1 MPFDH
6 TKIEPKWQ
14 KYWDE
19 NRTFKT
25 DCYDD
30 SKPKYYCMDMFP
42 YPSGNGLHVGH
53 PEGYTATDIVSR
65 MKRMQGYNVLHP
77 MGFDSFGLPA
87 EQFAIQ
93 TGHHPAEFTKKNI
106 DVFRKQIK
114 SLGFSYDWDR
124 EIATSDPEYYK
135 WTQWIFTKLYDQG
148 LAYIDEIPVNWC
160 PELKA
165 VLANEEVI
173 DGKSERGGYPVIRKP
188 MRQWVLK
195 ITEYAERLLADL
207 DDLDWPE
214 ATKQMQRNW
223 IGKSIGANVDFKIDG
238 TNKVFTVFTTRCDTL
253 FGATYCVMAPEHP
266 YVEEITTEAQ
276 KADVEAYKESCAS
289 KSDLERTELNK
300 DKTGVF
306 TGAYAINPVNGKKIP
321 IWISDY
327 VLASY
332 GTGAIMAVP
341 AHDDRDYEFAKK
353 FGIEII
359 PVLEGGNIEEEA
371 YTEDG
376 VHINSE
382 WLNGLGKQE
391 AIDKMVDWLQEHHC
405 GQKKVSYKLRDW
417 LFSRQRYW
425 GEPIPIVHCPDCGAV
440 PVPEEELPLT
450 LPEVEKYEPTGTGE
464 SPLADIED
472 WVNCKCPVCGKDAKR
487 ETNTMPQW
495 AGSSWYFLRYIDNKN
510 NEELV
515 SREKADK
522 YLPVDMYIGGVEHA
536 VLHLLYSRFY
546 TKFLCD
552 IGVIDFDEP
561 FHKLFNQGMITGKNG
576 IKMSKSKGNVVSPD
590 DLVRDYGCDSLR
602 MYELFVGP
610 PELDAEWDESGI
622 DGVHRF
628 LTRFYK
634 LIMDQKDK
642 GVEADK
648 ELLKVRHKLI
658 YDITTRLNNF
668 SLNTVVSGFMEY
680 TNTLTAMAKK
690 SGVDKETLETAIV
703 LLAPFA
709 PHIAEELWEA
719 MGHEDSVFAQTW
731 PTYDEEAMKE
741 DEVEIV
747 VQINGKVKGKLV
759 IGAEEDKDS
768 VLAKAKEVLGDKLN
782 GNIVKEIYVPGRIV
796 NIVQK

>member
-19 NRTFKT
+19 NKTFKT

-266 YVEEITTEAQ
+266 YVEEITTDAQ
-276 KADVEAYKESCAS
+276 KAEIIKNAQANYPITLTDAEKALLIATAQSTA
-289 KSDLERTELNK
+289 TQ
-300 DKTGVF
+300 T
-306 TGAYAINPVNGKKIP
+306 AINTALATAKTTAEQTAVATAVAVAQKVATETAETTAVETAQQIATQTAITTALTTAQSTATTTAMQTSTTVAKQVGNQAKKTFTNQVVSQMNTLGNGLNQLTSGLSQLNEGANTLANGTNQVNDGASTLADGTNQVNDGATTLAEGIKTFNEEGIKKICNY
-321 IWISDY
+321 INGDVKDLTTRVQKLTDLSKEYNNFTMLDGENDGE
-327 VLASY
+327 VKF
-332 GTGAIMAVP
+332 IMIADAV
-341 AHDDRDYEFAKK
+341 KK
-353 FGIEII
+353 QEDS
-359 PVLEGGNIEEEA
+359 EQNKEEA
-371 YTEDG
+371 
-376 VHINSE
+376 VLS
-382 WLNGLGKQE
+382 
-391 AIDKMVDWLQEHHC
+391 
-405 GQKKVSYKLRDW
+405 
-417 LFSRQRYW
+417 
-425 GEPIPIVHCPDCGAV
+425 
-440 PVPEEELPLT
+440 
-450 LPEVEKYEPTGTGE
+450 
-464 SPLADIED
+464 
-472 WVNCKCPVCGKDAKR
+472 
-487 ETNTMPQW
+487 TNV
-495 AGSSWYFLRYIDNKN
+495 I
-510 NEELV
+510 NEEN
-515 SREKADK
+515 K
-522 YLPVDMYIGGVEHA
+522 
-536 VLHLLYSRFY
+536 
-546 TKFLCD
+546 
-552 IGVIDFDEP
+552 
-561 FHKLFNQGMITGKNG
+561 
-576 IKMSKSKGNVVSPD
+576 
-590 DLVRDYGCDSLR
+590 
-602 MYELFVGP
+602 
-610 PELDAEWDESGI
+610 
-622 DGVHRF
+622 
-628 LTRFYK
+628 
-634 LIMDQKDK
+634 
-642 GVEADK
+642 
-648 ELLKVRHKLI
+648 
-658 YDITTRLNNF
+658 
-668 SLNTVVSGFMEY
+668 
-680 TNTLTAMAKK
+680 
-690 SGVDKETLETAIV
+690 
-703 LLAPFA
+703 
-709 PHIAEELWEA
+709 
-719 MGHEDSVFAQTW
+719 
-731 PTYDEEAMKE
+731 
-741 DEVEIV
+741 
-747 VQINGKVKGKLV
+747 
-759 IGAEEDKDS
+759 
-768 VLAKAKEVLGDKLN
+768 
-782 GNIVKEIYVPGRIV
+782 
-796 NIVQK
+796 